1 MKIVERYNRHG
12 ALEASTWSKS
22 GGFAGVELM
31 NEWNTLILGFLRNA
45 VLASQHFL
53 GSAYFCDF
61 LGIFLA

>member
-31 NEWNTLILGFLRNA
+31 NEWNTLILGLFKKCCFGISAFLRKRI
-45 VLASQHFL
+45 LL
-53 GSAYFCDF
+53 
-61 LGIFLA
+61 